1 MNKWLKISTIAGAA
15 VVGVAALGV
24 AAYSFLP
31 MPASA
36 QGRIG
41 PGDWGQGPEF
51 GGPGFDQRG
60 PEFGPPPQ
68 FGFEGFRG
76 DFGNT
81 VDREA
86 LLADALGITVEEL
99 QAAKEQADLAAVQ
112 QVLDEGMIS
121 QNQADLM
128 SAQIK
133 LRNYI
138 DKDELMATALGVTV
152 EDVQTARE
160 EGTMRDLIDG
170 LELDQTAMRTAMTT
184 AYEEAIQQAV
194 ADGVI
199 TQEQADV
206 VLSLPFG
213 GFFGGPGGPGRGG
226 PGGPGG
232 RGPGGR
238 GPGGPGGFGHR

>member
-1 MNKWLKISTIAGAA
+1 MNKWLKIGSIVGAA

-41 PGDWGQGPEF
+41 SGDWGRGPEF
-51 GGPGFDQRG
+51 GEPGFGRGGFSQRG
-60 PEFGPPPQ
+60 PEFGSPEQ

-76 DFGNT
+76 GFGDT
-81 VDREA
+81 IDREA
-86 LLADALGITVEEL
+86 LLADALGITIEEL

-121 QNQADLM
+121 QNQADFI

-138 DKDELMATALGVTV
+138 DRDELMAQALGVSA
-152 EDVQTARE
+152 EELQTARE
-160 EGTMRDLIDG
+160 EGTMRELMEG
-170 LELDQTAMRTAMTT
+170 LELDRAEVRTAMTT
-184 AYEEAIQQAV
+184 AYEEAVQQAV
-194 ADGVI
+194 TDGVI

-213 GFFGGPGGPGRGG
+213 GPGGPGKGGPGGFGGRGG
-226 PGGPGG
+226 F
-232 RGPGGR
+232 
-238 GPGGPGGFGHR
+238 GGPGGFGHR